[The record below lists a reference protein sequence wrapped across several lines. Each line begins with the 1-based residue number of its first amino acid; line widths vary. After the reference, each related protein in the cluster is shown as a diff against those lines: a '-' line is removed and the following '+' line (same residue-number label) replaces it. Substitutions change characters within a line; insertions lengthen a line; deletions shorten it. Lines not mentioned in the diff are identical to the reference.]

1 MTVKLAGY
9 STRLGSGP
17 DESLLDQIAY
27 YARVS
32 NPSSQMSGL
41 NNERLCA
48 YLIKHQ
54 HWSPFEMV
62 SVTLDISTSRD
73 VSRQIIRH
81 RSMSYQEF
89 SQRYSATETTCNT
102 RQARMQDTTNR
113 QNSLPAD
120 DADLKRWWTDKQ
132 LQIMDL
138 TFLAYDQALKHGV
151 AKEVARAI
159 LPEGLTLTRLFVT
172 GSIRSWLHYI
182 SLRTAAETQLEHRDV
197 ARDAA
202 REIARVFPP
211 IMDFYQKE
219 KNDY

>member
-1 MTVKLAGY
+1 
-9 STRLGSGP
+9 
-17 DESLLDQIAY
+17 
-27 YARVS
+27 
-32 NPSSQMSGL
+32 
-41 NNERLCA
+41 
-48 YLIKHQ
+48 
-54 HWSPFEMV
+54 MV

-73 VSRQIIRH
+73 VSRQLLRH
-81 RSMSYQEF
+81 KSFSFQEF

-120 DADLKRWWTDKQ
+120 DPDLKRWWTDKQ

-138 TFLAYDQALKHGV
+138 TFMAYDQALKHGV

-211 IMDFYQKE
+211 IMDFC
-219 KNDY
+219 ND